1 MKLSISNIGWEAE
14 YNEQVYGLMK
24 TYGFSGVEIA
34 PTIWV
39 PKKPYEADG
48 VEKAKNIAAKLK
60 EDYGFVVPSMQ
71 SILFG
76 RQEKI
81 FEDEEG
87 RNALFDYMKQALNY
101 AAAIGC
107 KNLVFGCPKNR
118 SIPDALLCNDAAVDA
133 IERGFFKE
141 LGKYA
146 ASVGTVLAMEAN
158 PPIYNTNYM
167 NGTERALNLV
177 ERMDSKGFLL
187 NLDVGTM
194 VNNEESVKLLDG
206 RVALINHVHISEP
219 GLKVIKVRP
228 LHRELKAVLTDGGY
242 DRFISIE
249 VGKNNLGD
257 KPLESIEKMME
268 YVAKIFA

>member
-1 MKLSISNIGWEAE
+1 MKLSISNIGWETE
-14 YNEQVYGLMK
+14 YNEQVYRLMK

-34 PTIWV
+34 PAIWV
-39 PKKPYEADG
+39 SEKPYEADS

-60 EDYGFVVPSMQ
+60 EEYGFVVPSMQ

-87 RNALFDYMKQALNY
+87 RNALFDYMKQALDY
-101 AAAIGC
+101 ASAIGC
-107 KNLVFGCPKNR
+107 KNLVFGCPRNR
-118 SIPDALLCNDAAVDA
+118 SIPDDLLCNEAAVDA
-133 IERGFFKE
+133 IERGFFKK
-141 LGKYA
+141 LGEYA
-146 ASVGTVLAMEAN
+146 AKVSTVLAMEAN

-167 NGTERALNLV
+167 NGTAQALDLV

-194 VNNEESVKLLDG
+194 INNEESVKLLDG
-206 RVALINHVHISEP
+206 RVGLVNHVHISEP
-219 GLKVIKVRP
+219 GLKGIKERQ
-228 LHRELKAVLTDGGY
+228 LHRELKAALTEGGY
-242 DRFISIE
+242 DRYISIE

-257 KPLESIEKMME
+257 QPLENLERMME
-268 YVAKIFA
+268 YIADIFA